1 MEDPEVVAAIV
12 AGDPAGLAEAYD
24 KYAVPLHSYC
34 RSMLREPADA
44 ADAVQDTFLVATA
57 KLHSLR
63 DPGKLRAWLYA
74 VARNECLR
82 RLRAGNA
89 LSALE
94 EAADL
99 PTDSAE
105 VGIATERAELQE
117 LVRAAIAGLNPG
129 ARDVIELSLVAEL
142 DGDELADALGVS
154 RNQAHAKLSRARSQ
168 LERSLGALI
177 VARTG
182 RAACPD
188 LDAMLAGWDGQM
200 TVLMRKRISRHI
212 DRCKICEE
220 RKRREV
226 TPTLFAA
233 AMPLVA
239 LLPGFRAQ
247 LLRMLADRSPAGLA
261 HRLTVA
267 NRAGPFG
274 PNGFPEPLRPPGA
287 GPWHRVLHHPRTMV
301 AGTAASVIAA
311 GAIVVGVMGGPHHG
325 APSAA
330 GGSTHGPSVSATSP
344 PQARGGPSG
353 RDGNGSAP
361 GALTPGGTTVPIAFR
376 SPGAPGSASATTST
390 SPAAGSSSSSS
401 SSIVNVDGAL
411 VGQRWHL
418 VGLDWP
424 ARPGVGQRHRDRP
437 VHPHCSRWSG
447 QRLLSYGR
455 VHAGRPHRGLTL
467 LGVAGLR
474 GERNDHRHFDQPGR
488 PGRAAHREPR
498 RPDDHCGAQ
507 PRAIAPSR
515 NGAGIISLLPT
526 VAVGTLVAVR
536 RSAIP
541 SAGCGSAPARSSRST
556 SCRG

>member
-24 KYAVPLHSYC
+24 KYAVPLYAYC

-94 EAADL
+94 DAADL
-99 PTDSAE
+99 HTQGAD

-117 LVRAAIAGLNPG
+117 LVKAAIAGLNPRE
-129 ARDVIELSLVAEL
+129 RDVIELSLVAEL

-154 RNQAHAKLSRARSQ
+154 RNHAHAQLSRARSQ

-182 RAACPD
+182 RTACPD
-188 LDAMLAGWDGQM
+188 LDAMLTGWDGRM

-212 DRCKICEE
+212 EHCEVCAE
-220 RKRREV
+220 RKRREL
-226 TPTLFAA
+226 TSTLFTA

-239 LLPGFRAQ
+239 LFPGFRAQ
-247 LLRMLADRSPAGLA
+247 LLRILADRSPPGLA

-274 PNGFPEPLRPPGA
+274 PNGFPQPLRSAGA
-287 GPWHRVLHHPRTMV
+287 GPWHRVLHHPRAMV
-301 AGTAASVIAA
+301 AGTAASVMAA
-311 GAIVVGVMGGPHHG
+311 GAIVAGVMGGPHHG

-330 GGSTHGPSVSATSP
+330 GGSTHGPSSVSTTGP
-344 PQARGGPSG
+344 PQARGGPSS
-353 RDGNGSAP
+353 RAGNGSAP
-361 GALTPGGTTVPIAFR
+361 GALTPGGTTAPVAFR
-376 SPGAPGSASATTST
+376 TPGAPGSASATTSP
-390 SPAAGSSSSSS
+390 SPAAGSSSSSLSTPAAS
-401 SSIVNVDGAL
+401 SPASAGTLSVSTGLLDLVSVNGTATGRFTLTAHGGPVSGYSVTVGSTL
-411 VGQRWHL
+411 VGHIS
-418 VGLDWP
+418 VSP
-424 ARPGVGQRHRDRP
+424 
-437 VHPHCSRWSG
+437 SSG
-447 QRLLSYGR
+447 SLAS
-455 VHAGRPHRGLTL
+455 
-467 LGVAGLR
+467 
-474 GERNDHRHFDQPGR
+474 
-488 PGRAAHREPR
+488 
-498 RPDDHCGAQ
+498 GASVT
-507 PRAIAPSR
+507 I
-515 NGAGIISLLPT
+515 T
-526 VAVGTLVAVR
+526 VTSTSLVAL
-536 RSAIP
+536 
-541 SAGCGSAPARSSRST
+541 AGQLTVSPGGEVITVVLSI
-556 SCRG
+556 GL

>member
-274 PNGFPEPLRPPGA
+274 PNGFPQPQRPPGA
-287 GPWHRVLHHPRTMV
+287 GPWHRVLHHPRAIV

-330 GGSTHGPSVSATSP
+330 GGSTHGPSVSTTSP
-344 PQARGGPSG
+344 PQARGGPSSRG
-353 RDGNGSAP
+353 GNGSAP
-361 GALTPGGTTVPIAFR
+361 GASAPGGTTAPIAFR
-376 SPGAPGSASATTST
+376 SPGAPGSASATTGP

-401 SSIVNVDGAL
+401 STPTVSSPASAGTLSVSTGRLDLVSVNGTATGRFTLTASGGPVSGYSVTVGSTL
-411 VGQRWHL
+411 VGHIA
-418 VGLDWP
+418 VSP
-424 ARPGVGQRHRDRP
+424 
-437 VHPHCSRWSG
+437 SSG
-447 QRLLSYGR
+447 
-455 VHAGRPHRGLTL
+455 
-467 LGVAGLR
+467 
-474 GERNDHRHFDQPGR
+474 
-488 PGRAAHREPR
+488 
-498 RPDDHCGAQ
+498 
-507 PRAIAPSR
+507 
-515 NGAGIISLLPT
+515 SLASGTSVTIT
-526 VAVGTLVAVR
+526 VTSTSLVAL
-536 RSAIP
+536 
-541 SAGCGSAPARSSRST
+541 AGQLTVNPGGQTITVVLSL
-556 SCRG
+556 GL